1 MIFLDTLPD
10 SRTEIN
16 STDKIS
22 PLLVLGIPNYSS
34 AVDWR
39 VVMDNVMDNG
49 GQFDTDELIEN
60 FICGI
65 LPALV
70 VTIVPMPFGKD
81 VMLLLLRLIWY
92 WKVSKLRF
100 ACQPSIRNGRSF
112 GVPRLFRHFLL
123 ANVFCTFIIRITA
136 KVWEYPTVLGP
147 VTASIREN
155 TERGSLKNTYE
166 QIAADFGSW
175 TSAH

>member
-1 MIFLDTLPD
+1 MKNKSFITLLSVSLLAFSSCSDFLDTLPD

-22 PLLVLGIPNYSS
+22 PLLVSAYPTTLPLLIGELSS
-34 AVDWR
+34 
-39 VVMDNVMDNG
+39 DNVMDNG

-81 VMLLLLRLIWY
+81 VMLLLLRLIWH
-92 WKVSKLRF
+92 WKVSK
-100 ACQPSIRNGRSF
+100 
-112 GVPRLFRHFLL
+112 
-123 ANVFCTFIIRITA
+123 T
-136 KVWEYPTVLGP
+136 
-147 VTASIREN
+147 
-155 TERGSLKNTYE
+155 
-166 QIAADFGSW
+166 
-175 TSAH
+175 